1 VTSKKCPECFG
12 YIPAEAVRCPACGVK
27 VGKAGAHGMA
37 KKPINWKAYLV
48 CLLSWIVFVLYMWWA
63 FF

>member
-1 VTSKKCPECFG
+1 
-12 YIPAEAVRCPACGVK
+12 
-27 VGKAGAHGMA
+27 MA